1 MNFIDELDGLFNDN
15 CSSYK
20 TAPNGNGRYPTQL
33 EWWKFLEQVKE
44 MRSAQKDNR
53 TSFYYNSEEEDFKD
67 FTENQKRQIELE
79 SRVDEM
85 IKELFK

>member
-53 TSFYYNSEEEDFKD
+53 TSFDFNSEEDFI
-67 FTENQKRQIELE
+67 ENQKRKSELE

>member
-1 MNFIDELDGLFNDN
+1 MDFIDELDGLFNDN

-53 TSFYYNSEEEDFKD
+53 TNSEED

>member
-44 MRSAQKDNR
+44 MRSAQKDN
-53 TSFYYNSEEEDFKD
+53 
-67 FTENQKRQIELE
+67 ENQKRQIELE

-85 IKELFK
+85 IKDFFK

>member
-1 MNFIDELDGLFNDN
+1 MDFIDELDGLFNDN

-20 TAPNGNGRYPTQL
+20 TEPNGNGRYPTQL

-44 MRSAQKDNR
+44 MRSAQKDN
-53 TSFYYNSEEEDFKD
+53 
-67 FTENQKRQIELE
+67 ENQKRQCELE

-85 IKELFK
+85 IKEFFK

>member
-15 CSSYK
+15 CSLYK
-20 TAPNGNGRYPTQL
+20 TEPTGNGRYPTQL

-44 MRSAQKDNR
+44 MRSVQKDNIK
-53 TSFYYNSEEEDFKD
+53 SFDFNSEEEFA
-67 FTENQKRQIELE
+67 ENQKRQSELE

-85 IKELFK
+85 IKKLFK

>member
-53 TSFYYNSEEEDFKD
+53 TNSEED

>member
-1 MNFIDELDGLFNDN
+1 MDFIDELDGLFNDN

-20 TAPNGNGRYPTQL
+20 TEPNGNGRYPTQL

-53 TSFYYNSEEEDFKD
+53 TSFDFNSEED
-67 FTENQKRQIELE
+67 FTENQKRKSELE

>member
-1 MNFIDELDGLFNDN
+1 MDFIDELDGLFNDN

-44 MRSAQKDNR
+44 MRSAQKDN
-53 TSFYYNSEEEDFKD
+53 
-67 FTENQKRQIELE
+67 ENQKRQIELE

>member
-53 TSFYYNSEEEDFKD
+53 TSFDFNSEED
-67 FTENQKRQIELE
+67 FTENQKRKSELE

-85 IKELFK
+85 IKELLK